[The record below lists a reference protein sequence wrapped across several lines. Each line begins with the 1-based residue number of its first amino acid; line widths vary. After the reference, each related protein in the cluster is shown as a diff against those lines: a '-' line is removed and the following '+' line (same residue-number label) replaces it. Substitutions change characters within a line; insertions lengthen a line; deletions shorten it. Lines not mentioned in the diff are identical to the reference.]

1 MENISEKPLVSVLI
15 PTHERPKLFSLAL
28 ASVVMQT
35 YPNIEIIISDNS
47 NDDETELVV
56 KEFQAKYDNIR
67 YFHTPGLDMHGNWQ
81 KCWDNMSDSA
91 EYVNFLMD
99 DDIFA
104 SNKIERMMDFYIE
117 NPNLSLVTSYRKLID
132 INGNP
137 LPDQGYNSL
146 VVDTD
151 SIIDGEEAG
160 HHLLVNGINWI
171 GEPTTVLFNRK
182 YTNGFFRGWTGK
194 EKYLILDYPLW
205 LRLLEQGPMAYI
217 VEPLSYFRQH
227 ESNDSKDF
235 DTIVEGRLSM
245 AYTISTAWEK
255 KKYLRDLKSIRK
267 ALFLWCNETL
277 IIIQACYESEY
288 EKEAFNELL
297 YVYSQMSN
305 AYIKGESKDIDLNL
319 DIIAT

>member
-1 MENISEKPLVSVLI
+1 MENINEKPLVSVLI
-15 PTHERPKLFSLAL
+15 PTHERAKLFSLAL

-35 YPNIEIIISDNS
+35 YSNIEIIVSDNS
-47 NDDETELVV
+47 MDDETEVIV

-91 EYVNFLMD
+91 QYVNFLMD

-104 SNKIERMMDFYIE
+104 TNKIERMMDFFIE
-117 NPNLSLVTSYRKLID
+117 NPKLSLVTSYRKLID
-132 INGNP
+132 INGNL
-137 LPDQGYNSL
+137 LPDLGCNSK

-151 SIIDGEEAG
+151 SIIEGEEAG
-160 HHLLVNGINWI
+160 YHLLVNGVNWI

-217 VEPLSYFRQH
+217 VEPLSFFRQH
-227 ESNDSKDF
+227 EKNDSKNF
-235 DTIVEGRLSM
+235 NTIVEGQLSM

-255 KKYLRDLKSIRK
+255 KRYLKETSSIRK
-267 ALFLWCNETL
+267 ALFLWCGDTL
-277 IIIQACYESEY
+277 RIMQACYECGY
-288 EKEAFNELL
+288 KREAFDELRD
-297 YVYSQMSN
+297 VYRKMTD
-305 AYIKGESKDIDLNL
+305 AYSHDKPIDVILVSGE
-319 DIIAT
+319 